1 MIYGIGTDIIE
12 IERIEKAC
20 KNERFI
26 ERCFT
31 KLERELI
38 QQDSKKAAGN
48 FAVKEAVA
56 KVFGTGFRGIHLTD
70 IEVLRDSL
78 GKPYIHLYQ
87 SAKEMAKERNIIT
100 FHVSISNTKEYA
112 TAFVIGEIGEIK
124 L

>member
-12 IERIEKAC
+12 IERVEKAC

-78 GKPYIHLYQ
+78 GKPYIRLYQ

-100 FHVSISNTKEYA
+100 FHVSISNAKEYA

>member
-12 IERIEKAC
+12 IERVEKAC

-78 GKPYIHLYQ
+78 GKPYIRLYQ
-87 SAKEMAKERNIIT
+87 SAKEMAKERNIIM